1 MEERLVRFCR
11 RAADAARVWAGR
23 DEDIGFYISGDDDVP
38 CSSGMMS
45 TRRRPRA
52 RRRRAAGGDLAVA
65 GADQGQSLT
74 RVRRASISSSPSR
87 ARRSAWF
94 MAKEM
99 RPSLTS
105 KVGRGVRT
113 YLASPRMDSSRSLAA
128 VDSDRPPS
136 PASGSSR
143 GASWT
148 AWAGHKIKQIAQG
161 SSASSDAARARMVE
175 KIYVFPGWASRRYHD
190 MDNTPSRGQ
199 VRHFHS
205 LTPKRLLMDVSQTRL
220 STFKSP
226 SPAGARATIH
236 LAPSAAPRGRS
247 SA

>member
-11 RAADAARVWAGR
+11 RAADAARICTER
-23 DEDIGFYISGDDDVP
+23 DEDNGLYISGDDAVP

-52 RRRRAAGGDLAVA
+52 RRRRAAGATLRWRERTKGSRQPGSDAPP
-65 GADQGQSLT
+65 SPP
-74 RVRRASISSSPSR
+74 PSR

-128 VDSDRPPS
+128 ADSDRPPS
-136 PASGSSR
+136 PVSGSSR

-148 AWAGHKIKQIAQG
+148 AWAGHKIKQIATG

-205 LTPKRLLMDVSQTRL
+205 FTPKQLLMDVSQTRR